1 VASFRDDARTALRYQ
16 KEAVEIE
23 RRLDDRVNV
32 AITLHNISRG
42 HLFLG
47 ELGEARSA
55 LAESFTMA
63 RELGYTQVMAY
74 CIEGLSE
81 LAMREGNAEQAAE
94 ALGASQHAFAEIGA
108 TMDSPQAEA
117 GHAEIMQFAS
127 TELGAERAEEL
138 RQKGAAL
145 SLDSF
150 TAFDR

>member
-1 VASFRDDARTALRYQ
+1 
-16 KEAVEIE
+16 
-23 RRLDDRVNV
+23 
-32 AITLHNISRG
+32 
-42 HLFLG
+42 
-47 ELGEARSA
+47 
-55 LAESFTMA
+55 
-63 RELGYTQVMAY
+63 
-74 CIEGLSE
+74 
-81 LAMREGNAEQAAE
+81 MREGNAEQAAE